1 MITTELESSIWSVGM
16 RKLLLAA
23 MMFGAATAAHA
34 ADLSDLPILRGSYT
48 DGLTTSRANWQ
59 GYYIGGQAS
68 YGSATSKVPGSLN
81 SDMQTTFVRP
91 PNADYNWQP
100 LGMAHSISGGFGAFA
115 GYNSQWDDVVVSV
128 EANYIHDGI
137 RSRTNAV
144 GLRYLADN
152 VTLESLTNSD
162 AVVKLSDFG
171 SLRLRG
177 GYAIGCFL
185 PYAFAGLGFG
195 GQTIDRSVSAFPA
208 PVHPAW
214 TTDSKTKLV
223 YGYSAGVG
231 VDMML
236 VGGVFARAEY
246 EYRRV
251 TSEIETNVNTVRAG
265 LGYKF

>member
-1 MITTELESSIWSVGM
+1 MGVGAM
-16 RKLLLAA
+16 RRFLLAGV
-23 MMFGAATAAHA
+23 MCGAVTTAQA
-34 ADLSDLPILRGSYT
+34 ADMPDLPILRGSYT

-59 GYYIGGQAS
+59 GYYIGAQGS

-81 SDMQTTFVRP
+81 SDMQATFVPP
-91 PNADYNWQP
+91 PNVNYDWPP
-100 LGMAHSISGGFGAFA
+100 LGMAHSINGGYGAFA
-115 GYNSQWDDVVVSV
+115 GYNAQWDDVVVGV
-128 EANYIHDGI
+128 QANYIHDGF

-144 GLRYLADN
+144 GLRYRADN
-152 VTLESLTNSD
+152 VRLESRTDSD

-236 VGGVFARAEY
+236 VGGLFARAEY

-251 TSEIETNVNTVRAG
+251 TSDIETNVNTVRAG